1 MKFLHKLFLVFVSI
15 IGIATNTKQIN
26 DNYYARSYVVMEQ
39 NSGKILESKDCNL
52 RRSVASVSKIMTAI
66 LAIESDNLFKAVTVG
81 KEINTIV
88 GSSLYLEEGT
98 KINIVELVYGLLLRS
113 GNDAAVTIAQNI
125 GGSIE
130 NFVSMMNNKAQ
141 EIGMKNT
148 IFSNPSGLDMYDEG
162 NISTSY
168 DLALLMRY
176 CMSNQIFRE
185 INGTKT
191 FKSSVKGTWS
201 NKHKLI
207 QNYEYA
213 IGGKTGYT
221 KKAKRTLITS
231 ARKDN
236 LELIVVTLDCGSDFA
251 LHKNKFEYYFS
262 NYKYLNFLNKGINYI
277 LNYEIEVEKEF
288 GIIIENDKC
297 LNVTK
302 FYQINSKKNEIR
314 MSLILADNSSVEV
327 GRTKYLSLKI
337 I

>member
-130 NFVSMMNNKAQ
+130 NFVEQQSARNWYEKYN
-141 EIGMKNT
+141 
-148 IFSNPSGLDMYDEG
+148 F
-162 NISTSY
+162 
-168 DLALLMRY
+168 
-176 CMSNQIFRE
+176 
-185 INGTKT
+185 
-191 FKSSVKGTWS
+191 FKSEWF
-201 NKHKLI
+201 
-207 QNYEYA
+207 
-213 IGGKTGYT
+213 GY
-221 KKAKRTLITS
+221 
-231 ARKDN
+231 
-236 LELIVVTLDCGSDFA
+236 V
-251 LHKNKFEYYFS
+251 
-262 NYKYLNFLNKGINYI
+262 
-277 LNYEIEVEKEF
+277 
-288 GIIIENDKC
+288 
-297 LNVTK
+297 
-302 FYQINSKKNEIR
+302 
-314 MSLILADNSSVEV
+314 
-327 GRTKYLSLKI
+327 
-337 I
+337 

>member
-1 MKFLHKLFLVFVSI
+1 
-15 IGIATNTKQIN
+15 
-26 DNYYARSYVVMEQ
+26 
-39 NSGKILESKDCNL
+39 
-52 RRSVASVSKIMTAI
+52 
-66 LAIESDNLFKAVTVG
+66 
-81 KEINTIV
+81 
-88 GSSLYLEEGT
+88 
-98 KINIVELVYGLLLRS
+98 
-113 GNDAAVTIAQNI
+113 
-125 GGSIE
+125 
-130 NFVSMMNNKAQ
+130 
-141 EIGMKNT
+141 MKNT